1 MHILKEQRFYSA
13 GSSPMEFI
21 LLIFV
26 LTVSIGVH
34 CQRPAVV
41 NIGAVLT
48 YNSAIGEAAKETINL
63 AVDDINEDSS
73 VLGGTKLNLLMEN
86 SNCSVLI
93 GSLKGNQ
100 MSAHST

>member
-1 MHILKEQRFYSA
+1 M
-13 GSSPMEFI
+13 GFI

-26 LTVSIGVH
+26 LTASIGVY

-48 YNSAIGEAAKETINL
+48 YNSAIGEVAKDTINA

-73 VLGGTKLNLLMEN
+73 VLGGTKINLLMEN
-86 SNCSVLI
+86 ANCSVFI